1 MVSIVGLLVIAGIPT
16 TVGVCEGLSAQK
28 KANTAAKEKAK
39 FNLTATISLDGE
51 RFEECYCV
59 LKDGRLWIDH
69 PDEPVPAHRFQG
81 WYFQYP
87 SEAGHLGM
95 VSFVSDDP
103 PALNWIYV
111 DKDSHMVRHGS
122 RQETIGHVIGPWGWS
137 SDEQWLTLEGDDSK
151 FVAVEQEN
159 KKWCIFYDRDGRIQN
174 GGDGEDGEEDTLED
188 EEEGGEGKPA
198 KRTKEKPNVEWLPV
212 KLRRRM
218 MLGMESRYV
227 KGANG

>member
-1 MVSIVGLLVIAGIPT
+1 M
-16 TVGVCEGLSAQK
+16 
-28 KANTAAKEKAK
+28 
-39 FNLTATISLDGE
+39 
-51 RFEECYCV
+51 
-59 LKDGRLWIDH
+59 WIDH
-69 PDEPVPAHRFQG
+69 PDEPVPGHRFQG

-122 RQETIGHVIGPWGWS
+122 RQETVGHIIGPWGWS
-137 SDEQWLTLEGDDSK
+137 SNEQWLTLEGEDAK

-159 KKWCIFYDRDGRIQN
+159 RKWCVFYDRDGKIQN
-174 GGDGEDGEEDTLED
+174 GDQSAEEDSQD
-188 EEEGGEGKPA
+188 EEGTGGEGSKRSKKP
-198 KRTKEKPNVEWLPV
+198 PVEWLPV

-218 MLGMESRYV
+218 MLGMESKYV

>member
-1 MVSIVGLLVIAGIPT
+1 MWV
-16 TVGVCEGLSAQK
+16 
-28 KANTAAKEKAK
+28 
-39 FNLTATISLDGE
+39 
-51 RFEECYCV
+51 
-59 LKDGRLWIDH
+59 DH
-69 PDEPVPAHRFQG
+69 PDESVPGHRFQG

-95 VSFVSDDP
+95 VSFVSENP

-122 RQETIGHVIGPWGWS
+122 RQETVGHIVGPWGWS
-137 SDEQWLTLEGDDSK
+137 SDETWLTLEGEDSR

-159 KKWCIFYDRDGRIQN
+159 KKWCIVYDPDGAIRN
-174 GGDGEDGEEDTLED
+174 GDYTDEDGEEDSQD
-188 EEEGGEGKPA
+188 EGEGADADEGRRSK
-198 KRTKEKPNVEWLPV
+198 KTKENVEWLPV

-227 KGANG
+227 KGANGQ

>member
-1 MVSIVGLLVIAGIPT
+1 MAD
-16 TVGVCEGLSAQK
+16 VCEQM
-28 KANTAAKEKAK
+28 
-39 FNLTATISLDGE
+39 
-51 RFEECYCV
+51 
-59 LKDGRLWIDH
+59 WIDH
-69 PDEPVPAHRFQG
+69 PDEPVPGHRFQG

-95 VSFVSDDP
+95 VSFVSDNP

-137 SDEQWLTLEGDDSK
+137 SDETWLALEGDDSR

-159 KKWCIFYDRDGRIQN
+159 KKWCIFYDPDGRIQN
-174 GGDGEDGEEDTLED
+174 GDDTEEDGEEEDSED
-188 EEEGGEGKPA
+188 EAQGAEREER
-198 KRTKEKPNVEWLPV
+198 KRTKKTKANVEWLPV

-227 KGANG
+227 KGANGQ